1 MKSEDRREQI
11 VKYLDAQV
19 GPVSGSR
26 LASIF
31 NVSRQVI
38 VQDMAILR
46 AEKINII
53 ATSQGYMSI
62 PKKKLFTKRVVCSH
76 NKEDMK
82 FELMTFIECGCKVI
96 DVIVEHPV
104 YGELKGNLMLS
115 NSKEVNDF
123 IEKVNNSN
131 AVLLSQLT
139 NGLHIH
145 TVEAINE
152 DSIEKAK
159 DILRENGN
167 LVE

>member
-11 VKYLDAQV
+11 VKYLDSQDK
-19 GPVSGSR
+19 PVSGSR

-115 NSKEVNDF
+115 NS
-123 IEKVNNSN
+123 
-131 AVLLSQLT
+131 
-139 NGLHIH
+139 
-145 TVEAINE
+145 
-152 DSIEKAK
+152 
-159 DILRENGN
+159 REGK
-167 LVE
+167 

>member
-1 MKSEDRREQI
+1 MKSEDRREKI
-11 VKYLDAQV
+11 IKYLDTQDE
-19 GPVSGSR
+19 PVPGSK

-46 AEKINII
+46 AEKNNII

-62 PKKKLFTKRVVCSH
+62 PKRELFTKRVVCSH
-76 NKEDMK
+76 SREDMK

-123 IEKVNNSN
+123 LDKVNNSN
-131 AVLLSQLT
+131 AQLLSQLT

-145 TVEAINE
+145 TIEALNE

-159 DILRENGN
+159 KILRENGN

>member
-11 VKYLDAQV
+11 VKYLDIQDE
-19 GPVSGSR
+19 PVSGSK

-76 NKEDMK
+76 KKEDMK

-123 IEKVNNSN
+123 LDKVNNSN
-131 AVLLSQLT
+131 AQLLSQLT

-145 TVEAINE
+145 TIEAINE
-152 DSIEKAK
+152 DSIEKEK
-159 DILRENGN
+159 KVLRANGN
-167 LVE
+167 IVE

>member
-11 VKYLDAQV
+11 VKYLDIQDE
-19 GPVSGSR
+19 PVSGSK

-76 NKEDMK
+76 KKEDMK

-123 IEKVNNSN
+123 LDKVNNSN
-131 AVLLSQLT
+131 AQLLSQLT

-145 TVEAINE
+145 TIEAINE

-159 DILRENGN
+159 KVLRANGN